1 MDHMVMLTLLN
12 LIGRNSLLIDNPGDN
27 ICSLLSSNSIS
38 AALAVQEVL
47 KSLSGTSAKCCN
59 SCSSIWS
66 RWWLNSYHFRKK
78 RGIVGKRCDYCL
90 KLAAWWCCALFGD
103 VAWSL
108 FYLNCIGKIFILSS
122 LDERRLSFIE
132 WTTRRV
138 AVYFAR
144 GLDHSPSGLATS

>member
-1 MDHMVMLTLLN
+1 MFLLYNSENLLLNQHLSLFLMLFSRFCPENITCSIISEGMDYMVMLILLN

-27 ICSLLSSNSIS
+27 ICSLLSSNLIS

-90 KLAAWWCCALFGD
+90 KLAAWWCC
-103 VAWSL
+103 
-108 FYLNCIGKIFILSS
+108 
-122 LDERRLSFIE
+122 
-132 WTTRRV
+132 
-138 AVYFAR
+138 
-144 GLDHSPSGLATS
+144 